1 MNLCIDQ
8 GNTNTKIA
16 IFDQDNIVG
25 LSVHENPDL
34 QVFKK
39 IFESHRP
46 VEHVILSS
54 VIDCQSDLLFFLQKY
69 SKKFFWLD
77 HHTPLPIVNRYETP
91 ETLVKDRLAAVVGAA
106 SIQKN
111 TDLLVIDIGTAI
123 TYDFINA
130 EGVYTG
136 GDITPGIDLR
146 LKSLHHFTQRL
157 PRVEFDE
164 QVGFMGTNTTTAI
177 QSGVLYGIVSEIDG
191 YINRLMRKYPKL
203 SVFLTGGGAVYFE
216 KRLKSAIFANENL
229 VLIGLNRILEYNV
242 KNN

>member
-16 IFDQDNIVG
+16 IFDQDNIVD
-25 LSVHENPDL
+25 LSVYENPDL
-34 QVFKK
+34 QIFKK
-39 IFESHRP
+39 IFESYP
-46 VEHVILSS
+46 VEHTILSS
-54 VIDCQSDLLFFLQKY
+54 VIEYQNDLLSYLQKY
-69 SKKFFWLD
+69 SKKFFLLD
-77 HHTPLPIVNRYETP
+77 HHTPLPIVNRYKTP
-91 ETLVKDRLAAVVGAA
+91 ETLGKDRLAAVVGAA

-111 TDLLVIDIGTAI
+111 TDLLVIDVGTAI

-146 LKSLHHFTQRL
+146 LKSLHYFTRRL
-157 PRVEFDE
+157 PQVEFDE
-164 QVGFMGTNTTTAI
+164 QVGFMGTDTTTAI

-203 SVFLTGGGAVYFE
+203 SVFLTGGGMVYFE
-216 KRLKSAIFANENL
+216 KRLKSAIFADANL

>member
-16 IFDQDNIVG
+16 IFDQDNIVD
-25 LSVHENPDL
+25 LSVYENPDL
-34 QVFKK
+34 QVFKR
-39 IFESHRP
+39 IFESHP
-46 VEHVILSS
+46 VEHTILSS
-54 VIDCQSDLLFFLQKY
+54 VINHQDDLLSFLKH
-69 SKKFFWLD
+69 SKKFFLLD
-77 HHTPLPIVNRYETP
+77 HHTPLPVINRYKTP
-91 ETLVKDRLAAVVGAA
+91 ETLGKDRLAAVVGAA

-111 TDLLVIDIGTAI
+111 ADILVIDVGTAI

-157 PRVEFDE
+157 PQVEFDE
-164 QVGFMGTNTTTAI
+164 QVSFMGTNTTTAI

-191 YINRLMRKYPKL
+191 YINRLMQKYPKL
-203 SVFLTGGGAVYFE
+203 SVFLTGGDAVYFE
-216 KRLKSAIFANENL
+216 KRLKSSIFANKNL

-242 KNN
+242 KNS

>member
-16 IFDQDNIVG
+16 IFDQDNIVD
-25 LSVHENPDL
+25 LSVYENPDL
-34 QVFKK
+34 QVFKR
-39 IFESHRP
+39 IFESHP
-46 VEHVILSS
+46 VEHTILSS
-54 VIDCQSDLLFFLQKY
+54 VINHQDDLLSFLKH
-69 SKKFFWLD
+69 SKKFFLLD
-77 HHTPLPIVNRYETP
+77 HHIPLPVINRYKTP
-91 ETLVKDRLAAVVGAA
+91 ETLGKDRLAAVVGAA

-111 TDLLVIDIGTAI
+111 ADILVIDVGTAI

-157 PRVEFDE
+157 PQVEFDE
-164 QVGFMGTNTTTAI
+164 QVSFMGTNTTTAI

-191 YINRLMRKYPKL
+191 YINRLMQKYPKL
-203 SVFLTGGGAVYFE
+203 SVFLTGGDAVYFE
-216 KRLKSAIFANENL
+216 KRLKSSIFANKNL

-242 KNN
+242 KNS

>member
-16 IFDQDNIVG
+16 IFDQDNIVD
-25 LSVHENPDL
+25 LSVYENPDL
-34 QVFKK
+34 QVFKR
-39 IFESHRP
+39 IFESHP
-46 VEHVILSS
+46 VEHTILSS
-54 VIDCQSDLLFFLQKY
+54 VINHQDDLLPFLKH
-69 SKKFFWLD
+69 SKKFFLLD
-77 HHTPLPIVNRYETP
+77 HHTPLPVINRYKTP
-91 ETLVKDRLAAVVGAA
+91 ETLGKDRLAAVVGAA

-111 TDLLVIDIGTAI
+111 ADILVIDVGTAI

-157 PRVEFDE
+157 PQVEFDE
-164 QVGFMGTNTTTAI
+164 QVSFMGTDTTTAI

-191 YINRLMRKYPKL
+191 YINRLMQKYPKL
-203 SVFLTGGGAVYFE
+203 SVFLTGGDAVYFE
-216 KRLKSAIFANENL
+216 KRLKSSIFANKNL

-242 KNN
+242 KNS